1 MSERAERQGS
11 GTHSHQKG
19 RQPGS
24 ACPEVIGHL
33 AAVASLYG
41 RDAAN
46 SAAEILGQA
55 SRGVSRVDDLRGNLL
70 TREDAD
76 EICLRIVV
84 KMVLRLVDEQDWLD
98 LPG

>member
-1 MSERAERQGS
+1 
-11 GTHSHQKG
+11 
-19 RQPGS
+19 
-24 ACPEVIGHL
+24 
-33 AAVASLYG
+33 
-41 RDAAN
+41 
-46 SAAEILGQA
+46 
-55 SRGVSRVDDLRGNLL
+55 L